1 MKPHTSFWWLGW
13 LALLTSSTY
22 GQGSDSAS
30 HDLRIFIVEA
40 EPSGSGMGGMGLGGT
55 YDPAHPTDAG
65 KLVLRIVNNSRR
77 DLTMNPKHMRVYA
90 YAGRYAPPYL
100 QGAAFLHEGDVTV
113 PAGKSLDVL
122 RVPLSDILDPARL
135 NAQRTITWNW
145 GIGQNAPY
153 RPPHQ
158 SC

>member
-1 MKPHTSFWWLGW
+1 
-13 LALLTSSTY
+13 
-22 GQGSDSAS
+22 
-30 HDLRIFIVEA
+30 
-40 EPSGSGMGGMGLGGT
+40 
-55 YDPAHPTDAG
+55 
-65 KLVLRIVNNSRR
+65 
-77 DLTMNPKHMRVYA
+77 MNPKHMRVYA

-145 GIGQNAPY
+145 GNWTKRPLPPASPIMLNGKDYTEVVVLWAEHLRDQHVLRSIPLVLPITNAKSP
-153 RPPHQ
+153 
-158 SC
+158 

>member
-1 MKPHTSFWWLGW
+1 
-13 LALLTSSTY
+13 
-22 GQGSDSAS
+22 
-30 HDLRIFIVEA
+30 
-40 EPSGSGMGGMGLGGT
+40 MGGMGLGGT

-77 DLTMNPKHMRVYA
+77 DLTVNPKHMRVYA
-90 YAGRYAPPYL
+90 YAGSYAPPYL
-100 QGAAFLHEGDVTV
+100 QGAAFLYEGDVTV

-122 RVPLSDILDPARL
+122 RVPLSDILDQPVL
-135 NAQRTITWNW
+135 MLSAQSLGIG